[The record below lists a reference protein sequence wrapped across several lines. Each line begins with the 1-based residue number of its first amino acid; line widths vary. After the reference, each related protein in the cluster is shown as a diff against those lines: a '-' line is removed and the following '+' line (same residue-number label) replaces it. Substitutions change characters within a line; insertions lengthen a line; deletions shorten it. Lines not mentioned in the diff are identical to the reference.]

1 MPDYVRKVL
10 DRFRYVHTKIPQH
23 APHLWSVPAYGKRPQ
38 MAPDPE
44 KRNILDKKDTKRVQS
59 VVGNMLYYALSVDT
73 TMLQA
78 INSILRV
85 QSRPTRDT

>member
-1 MPDYVRKVL
+1 
-10 DRFRYVHTKIPQH
+10 
-23 APHLWSVPAYGKRPQ
+23 